1 MLKFTPFVA
10 GVSPSLVPRPLPLVG
25 ACRRNS
31 LLSVAALGR
40 DRDDEKPK
48 DSAGKKPQG
57 NWRQFSPK
65 SEKPGRQLLDTLELV
80 YATTQWPSDDT
91 IQSFWVLHRM
101 PRHQVVEW
109 FAHRRRQ
116 ERVRPQTWEADPS
129 NDYVR
134 IAGQEEDPGRG

>member
-1 MLKFTPFVA
+1 MCGSMSMAITLMPLTGVGTCSQLSLAKPILANLCVRPSHSKLSTCPTPI
-10 GVSPSLVPRPLPLVG
+10 
-25 ACRRNS
+25 
-31 LLSVAALGR
+31 AAA
-40 DRDDEKPK
+40 E

-101 PRHQVVEW
+101 PRHQVRHSYGVKMIL
-109 FAHRRRQ
+109 A
-116 ERVRPQTWEADPS
+116 VRKCREHCLSDIKDTEIHLYD
-129 NDYVR
+129 
-134 IAGQEEDPGRG
+134 